1 MPQPDEHYTPGY
13 NASSVAFMTNRTAT
27 THAQF
32 FLGELLPGRSLLDL
46 GCGPGSITLGL
57 AALVAPGAVVGIDAG
72 SDQLAQGERNAAA
85 AGLGNVTFRS
95 GSCYELALADQ
106 SFDLVFS
113 HALFEHLAD
122 PLAALG
128 EAFRVLK
135 PGGRIGLC
143 SPDWQGF
150 LLAPS
155 STHVDKALAVY
166 TLRQRSNGGD
176 PYVGRKLGELLAEAG
191 FTDVWSDARY
201 ERYQEAQQVTE
212 YLARQL
218 DDSDDKAEARSLRT
232 WAEQPGAMFAQA
244 WVSAVAT
251 RP

>member
-1 MPQPDEHYTPGY
+1 MPQPDERYTPGHD
-13 NASSVAFMTNRTAT
+13 ALSVAFMANRTAS

-32 FLGELLPGRSLLDL
+32 FLGELSPGLSLLDL

-57 AALVAPGAVVGIDAG
+57 AALVAPGAVVGLDAG
-72 SDQLAQGERNAAA
+72 QDQLAQGARSAAN
-85 AGLGNVTFRS
+85 AGLSNVTFRS
-95 GSCYELALADQ
+95 GSCYELDLADH

-122 PLAALG
+122 PLAALR

-155 STHVDKALAVY
+155 STHVDKAMAVY

-176 PYVGRKLGELLAEAG
+176 PHVGRKLGELLAEAG
-191 FTDVWSDARY
+191 FVDAWCDARY
-201 ERYQEAQQVTE
+201 ERYQEAE
-212 YLARQL
+212 LIAGYLARQL
-218 DDSDDKAEARSLRT
+218 DDTDDKAEARSLRT
-232 WAEQPGAMFAQA
+232 WAEEPRAMFAQA
-244 WVSAVAT
+244 WVSVVAT